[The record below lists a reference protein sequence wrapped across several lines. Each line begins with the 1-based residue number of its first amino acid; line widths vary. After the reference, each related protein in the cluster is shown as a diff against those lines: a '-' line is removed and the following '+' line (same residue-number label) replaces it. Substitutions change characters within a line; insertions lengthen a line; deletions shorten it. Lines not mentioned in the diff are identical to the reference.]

1 MVSFCFLPTDLADFW
16 VMPWSEPLRNACC
29 WIALLGAPLQGKKPD
44 KEAARWL
51 KPLFLQR
58 WVGQAVADRMAWVRA
73 HPEARGD
80 RFGEESDPGW
90 REEGW
95 APPERRCLRRLCE
108 EELLRRVAVE
118 AERLARIAEE
128 APALVGGG
136 HWTEVT
142 LASCAEVARLYA
154 ELKRRHHAARARAL
168 LREELRQFV
177 AWTDDAAEG
186 DAEM

>member
-1 MVSFCFLPTDLADFW
+1 
-16 VMPWSEPLRNACC
+16 MPWSEPLRNACC
-29 WIALLGAPLQGKKPD
+29 WIALLGAPLQGKKSD

-51 KPLFLQR
+51 KPLFVQR

-136 HWTEVT
+136 HWTEVA

-177 AWTDDAAEG
+177 AWADDAAEG